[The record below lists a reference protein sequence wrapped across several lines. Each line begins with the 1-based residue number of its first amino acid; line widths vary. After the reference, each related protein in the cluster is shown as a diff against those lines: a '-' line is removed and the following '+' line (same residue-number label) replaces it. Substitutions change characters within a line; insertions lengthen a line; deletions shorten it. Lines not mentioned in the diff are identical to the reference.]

1 MTVLGAKNAKVGP
14 GDVKLSPSPAEGFMS
29 WYQGLWFISL
39 RAKGKVQEA
48 ASEDPVTATQHIPG
62 VTTGPGIPVLTHT
75 AKEMEGKVAEEKMFL

>member
-48 ASEDPVTATQHIPG
+48 A
-62 VTTGPGIPVLTHT
+62 
-75 AKEMEGKVAEEKMFL
+75 